1 MPDGTQL
8 THEQSNAQSETQRII
23 EAVADSHL
31 ILAKAP
37 RGAAAAVDPTGSIM
51 ASWGR
56 DATPHTVFRIAS
68 MTKSFTAALVLM
80 LRDEGDVS
88 LDTPIASLA
97 PECGSIVGPGCDPAA
112 ITLRRLL
119 TMSSGLA
126 TDDAWADRHLDATDD
141 DLDRWIQAG
150 LTFAHPT
157 GTEFEYSN
165 LGYALI
171 GRVVHRVTGQRLQ
184 TLVRDLLLTPLS
196 MSHTVWSPADLPP
209 GTDVASGV
217 HPVGDEFVA
226 VAPLADGVVAP
237 MGGLWSCTADLCRWM
252 AILAS
257 AFCDSPL
264 DAPIS
269 PRSRREMQQL
279 HRETAVRRLT
289 ANDGSS
295 RIAEGGY
302 AMGLTT
308 YVDERYGRIVT
319 HSGGLPGYGSN
330 MRWVPAGVGVVALA
344 NITYA
349 PMWHAGAALLDALG
363 VAGLTGRSAPG
374 VPVALT
380 NSAER
385 LAALLGSW
393 NDDAANALFAD
404 NVLADIPAPLRQ
416 AEADRRLTPSISGLS
431 RPRRVRVLSVDAHG
445 AASATMTLLA
455 NDTLH
460 RIRFEMAPIAPVQ
473 IQKYDWL

>member
-1 MPDGTQL
+1 MNATHL
-8 THEQSNAQSETQRII
+8 THEQSNAQNNAQRIV

-31 ILAKAP
+31 TLAKAP

-56 DATPHTVFRIAS
+56 NATPLTVFRIAS

-88 LDTPIASLA
+88 LDIPIASLA
-97 PECGSIVGPGCDPAA
+97 PECGSIVGPGSDPAA

-126 TDDAWADRHLDATDD
+126 TDDPWADRHLDATDD
-141 DLDRWIQAG
+141 DLDGWVQSG

-196 MSHTVWSPADLPP
+196 MSHTAWSPDDLPP
-209 GTDVASGV
+209 GTDVANGL
-217 HPVGDEFVA
+217 HPVGDELVA
-226 VAPLADGVVAP
+226 ESPLADGVVAP

-252 AILAS
+252 AILSS
-257 AFCDSPL
+257 AFCESPL

-289 ANDGSS
+289 ANDGSL
-295 RIAEGGY
+295 RVAEGGY

-308 YVDERYGRIVT
+308 YFDERYGRIVT

-330 MRWVPAGVGVVALA
+330 MRWVPGGIGVVALA

-363 VAGLTGRSAPG
+363 VAGLTGRSAPV

-380 NSAER
+380 DSAAR

-393 NDDAANALFAD
+393 NDDAAKALFAD

-416 AEADRRLTPSISGLS
+416 AEANRHLPPAVSGFS
-431 RPRRVRVLSVDAHG
+431 RAGRVLSVDAHG
-445 AASATMTLLA
+445 AAAATMTLLA

-460 RIRFEMAPIAPVQ
+460 RIRFELAPIAPVQ

>member
-1 MPDGTQL
+1 MPDGTHL
-8 THEQSNAQSETQRII
+8 THEQSNAQHDAQRIVA
-23 EAVADSHL
+23 AVAESHL
-31 ILAKAP
+31 TLANAP
-37 RGAAAAVDPTGSIM
+37 RGAAAAVDPAGSIM

-56 DATPHTVFRIAS
+56 NATPHTVFRIAS

-80 LRDEGDVS
+80 LRDAGDLS

-97 PECGSIVGPGCDPAA
+97 PECGSIIGPGSDPAA

-141 DLDRWIQAG
+141 DLDGWVRSG

-171 GRVVHRVTGQRLQ
+171 GRVVHRVTGQRIQ
-184 TLVRDLLLTPLS
+184 ALVRDLLLKPLS
-196 MSHTVWSPADLPP
+196 MSHTAWSPDDFPP

-217 HPVGDEFVA
+217 HPVGNELVA
-226 VAPLADGVVAP
+226 EEPLADGVVAP

-252 AILAS
+252 AILSS
-257 AFCDSPL
+257 AFSDSPL

-279 HRETAVRRLT
+279 HRETVVRRLT

-330 MRWVPAGVGVVALA
+330 MRWVPGGVGVVALA

-363 VAGLTGRSAPG
+363 VAGLTGRSTPG
-374 VPVALT
+374 VAVALAE
-380 NSAER
+380 SAER

-393 NDDAANALFAD
+393 NDEAAHALFAD
-404 NVLADIPAPLRQ
+404 NVLADISASLRQ
-416 AEADRRLTPSISGLS
+416 AEAERRLSFGETTGSESA
-431 RPRRVRVLSVDAHG
+431 SVVAIESHG
-445 AASATMTLLA
+445 AAAATVTVIA
-455 NDTLH
+455 KNTLH
-460 RIRFEMAPIAPVQ
+460 RIRFELAPISPVQ